1 MCSYHVSLGWFR
13 EGALPRE
20 GALGCPQ
27 ASVPTDGTAGVWRA
41 GLTFP
46 RATPPPSPPSPGRGD
61 RDSGHGAGRGTEPD
75 SRQMRPPDGKGVQL
89 ALHEQVST
97 SLTPPCSR
105 RVRGGRRV
113 CAAILPES

>member
-46 RATPPPSPPSPGRGD
+46 GATPPPSPPSPGRGD
-61 RDSGHGAGRGTEPD
+61 RDSGHGT
-75 SRQMRPPDGKGVQL
+75 
-89 ALHEQVST
+89 
-97 SLTPPCSR
+97 
-105 RVRGGRRV
+105 GRR
-113 CAAILPES
+113 AWH